1 MMQNK
6 TSTPNDVTTARVAI
20 VIPALNEAK
29 SIGSVIAHIPPK
41 FRNIVIVADNGSTD
55 GTADAARNAG
65 AHVTFASRRGYGSAC
80 LAGIKYAKSFKPEIV
95 VFLDAD
101 FSDFPEDME
110 NLVRALDEKE
120 LDLVIGSRTLGMAES
135 GALLPQARF
144 GNWLA
149 TRLMYLRYGF
159 LFSDLGPFRAIR
171 ISALEK
177 LEMRDKDF
185 GWTVEMQIKALREG
199 LRVGEVPVR
208 YRKRIG
214 VSKITGTVKGTL
226 SAGIKILWTIGRY
239 GIRA

>member
-1 MMQNK
+1 MIGRSMTQNK
-6 TSTPNDVTTARVAI
+6 LVASNVVI
-20 VIPALNEAK
+20 VIPALNEAS
-29 SIGSVIAHIPPK
+29 SIGSVISNIPPK
-41 FRNIVIVADNGSTD
+41 FREVVVVADNGSTD
-55 GTADAARNAG
+55 GTQALAKRAG
-65 AHVTFASRRGYGSAC
+65 AHLTLASRRGYGSAC
-80 LAGIKYAKSFKPEIV
+80 LAGIEYAKAFRPDII

-110 NLVRALDEKE
+110 ALVRALDEDE
-120 LDLVIGSRTLGMAES
+120 LDLVIGSRTLGMAEP

-149 TRLMYLRYGF
+149 TRLMYLRYGY

-171 ISALEK
+171 ISALQK
-177 LEMRDKDF
+177 LEMSDKDF

-214 VSKITGTVKGTL
+214 VSKITGTLKGTV
-226 SAGIKILWTIGRY
+226 SAGVKILWTIGRY
-239 GIRA
+239 L